1 MLKLSFGSIFH
12 LMAMIFR
19 FYPMFTKLSVLAI
32 VGFFAIGIV
41 IGGVTGYYLQVTQ
54 QNNNS
59 PASNVNFDSSNS
71 NMLSQIYNSSIGSVV
86 LITSITD
93 QGTALGSGFVYDYS
107 GRNVVVTNN
116 HVVAD
121 SNRLSV
127 TFSNGQGYSASV
139 IGSDPY
145 ADLAVVSVDA
155 PDEQFQP
162 LQLGNSSTLFIGQY
176 VLAMGSPYGLEGSLS
191 TGIIS
196 GLGRT
201 LTEDNSGT
209 SYAIANVIQ
218 LTAPINPGNSGGP
231 LLNQDGEVIGIT
243 TAIIA
248 QSQSIG
254 FAVPSNTISREIGAL
269 VENGTY
275 TNHSYLGISGEDMTY
290 FLAQERGVNV
300 TYGELVQTITPGG
313 PSAGKL
319 MVNDVIVDIN
329 QTRIMS
335 SDELADYLADKT
347 VPNDTVII
355 QVERDNQPQDIEI
368 ILGTRQSVQ

>member
-19 FYPMFTKLSVLAI
+19 FYPMFTKLSVLPI

-59 PASNVNFDSSNS
+59 PASNVNFDSGNS

-93 QGTALGSGFVYDYS
+93 QGIALGSGFVYDYS

-319 MVNDVIVDIN
+319 MVNDVIVGIN

-347 VPNDTVII
+347 VPNDTVVI

-368 ILGTRQSVQ
+368 VLGTRPSVQ

>member
-290 FLAQERGVNV
+290 FLAQELGVNV
-300 TYGELVQTITPGG
+300 TYGEVVQTITPGG

-319 MVNDVIVDIN
+319 MVNGVIVDIN